1 MRKQEEAIIDVVV
14 YGFTGTVIVMVM
26 TCPTEETAVELMVN
40 TKVISL
46 VVVPSLL

>member
-1 MRKQEEAIIDVVV
+1 MREQKEVISDVVV
-14 YGFTGTVIVMVM
+14 YGFAGTVIVMVM
-26 TCPTEETAVELMVN
+26 TCPTAETAVELMVN